1 MLEYIKQPVFWISVI
16 IVALVANWVW
26 MKFFS
31 GKGKLV

>member
-1 MLEYIKQPVFWISVI
+1 MGYLKEPGFWLAVI
-16 IVALVANWVW
+16 IVAVVVNWAW

>member
-1 MLEYIKQPVFWISVI
+1 MMQYIGSPAFWFAVVV
-16 IVALVANWVW
+16 VAVVVNWAW